1 MAVRVPV
8 FVVVSGPPGSGKTTT
23 ATVLARRLELPLVA
37 KDTIKDALMS
47 AVPVADVD
55 ESRLLGRAAVTAML
69 AVAADS
75 PIGAVLDCN
84 FHRSAALNDLRRLPG
99 RVVEVFCR
107 CEQDR
112 AWERFQARAAD
123 RHAGHF
129 DAARS
134 IDDLYHDD
142 VTEPVAGG
150 WPVVQLDTNS
160 PVDVDALLASVN
172 SLLR

>member
-1 MAVRVPV
+1 V
-8 FVVVSGPPGSGKTTT
+8 FVIVSGPPGSGKSTT
-23 ATVLARRLELPLVA
+23 ATLLARELELPLVA

-47 AVPVADVD
+47 VLPVADVD
-55 ESRLLGRAAVTAML
+55 GSRLLGRAAVTAML

-84 FHRSAALNDLRRLPG
+84 FHRSVAANDLRQLPG

-107 CEQDR
+107 CDRDR
-112 AWERFQARAAD
+112 AWERFQARAGD

-142 VTEPVAGG
+142 VAQPVAGG
-150 WPVVQLDTNS
+150 WPVVEVDTNR
-160 PVDVDALLASVN
+160 PVTSDALLATVN
-172 SLLR
+172 PLLR

>member
-1 MAVRVPV
+1 M

-84 FHRSAALNDLRRLPG
+84 FHRSAAVTDLRQLPG
-99 RVVEVFCR
+99 QVVEVFCR
-107 CEQDR
+107 CDRDR
-112 AWERFQARAAD
+112 AWERFRARAAD
-123 RHAGHF
+123 RHPGHF

-142 VTEPVAGG
+142 VTEPVDGG
-150 WPVVQLDTNS
+150 WPVVQLNTNS
-160 PVDVDALLASVN
+160 PVDVDALLARVN